1 MCLDLFL
8 QVGAA
13 TPAIKMCGIDNLP
26 MDEGTG
32 KTWVLDDER
41 FANLF
46 MGSDDH
52 LGLVVMATCESAKTD
67 DRRASWASRRNWCN
81 VARLPSWRCSTLFMS
96 KPLGS
101 VDIL

>member
-13 TPAIKMCGIDNLP
+13 TPAIKMCGIDKALV
-26 MDEGTG
+26 DEGTG

-52 LGLVVMATCESAKTD
+52 LGLVVMAACESAKTD
-67 DRRASWASRRNWCN
+67 DPQSFLGIAPQLVQRGTPAV
-81 VARLPSWRCSTLFMS
+81 VAMQYAVYVKTPRFC
-96 KPLGS
+96 
-101 VDIL
+101 